1 MHEVPNVLEC
11 TIAFLDEIEPSSSL
25 AFSCRYKYP
34 RLILICLYQ
43 LPRPNLYCILVHLN
57 GFSFFQLSLIF
68 RSGECLRVRAT
79 EQATLEK
86 IIAKIKCRADY
97 RPKVNARG

>member
-1 MHEVPNVLEC
+1 
-11 TIAFLDEIEPSSSL
+11 
-25 AFSCRYKYP
+25 
-34 RLILICLYQ
+34 
-43 LPRPNLYCILVHLN
+43 VHLN